1 MHRLETVFTS
11 QEVGEQVARVA
22 GEISEAY
29 RDADEPVVLVCVLKG
44 AFVFFADLLRHLDF
58 DTEIEFVRLAS
69 YGSGTAP
76 SQEISFSKDVETS
89 LQGKHVLVVEDI
101 VDTGHTVDY
110 LDRQF
115 RARGTASLKI
125 CSLIH
130 KLERR
135 DVGSDPDFT
144 CFTVNSG
151 FLVGCGLD
159 YAERYR
165 GLPGIHE
172 VHFPESSE
180 GAS

>member
-1 MHRLETVFTS
+1 MHRLEPVFTS
-11 QEVGEQVARVA
+11 REVSERVARVG
-22 GEISEAY
+22 GEISRSY
-29 RDADEPVVLVCVLKG
+29 RDVAEPVVLVCVLKG
-44 AFVFFADLLRHLDF
+44 AFVFFADLIRHIDF

-76 SQEISFSKDVETS
+76 SQEISFSQDVETS
-89 LQGKHVLVVEDI
+89 LQGKHVLIVEDI

-115 RARGTASLKI
+115 RARGTASLCV

-135 DVGSDPDFT
+135 EAGADPDFT
-144 CFTVNSG
+144 CFTVNGG

-165 GLPGIHE
+165 GLSGIHE
-172 VHFPESSE
+172 VHFS
-180 GAS
+180 